1 MPSEFDA
8 LWVIEPLGKA
18 HNRAGFSCGHDT
30 LDRYLKEQASQDAKR
45 RVAAPFVLT
54 LSDDHKTI
62 IGYYTLSALSIELR
76 DLPEEVNK
84 KLPAYPLIPVT
95 LLGRL
100 AVDARYRRK
109 GAGEFLLSN
118 ALERALAQSSQI
130 GATAVVVDAIDEKAA
145 AFYRHFDFS
154 DFPDKPGRLFITM
167 KTIVDIFT
175 RGEGREEYRMIT

>member
-8 LWVIEPLGKA
+8 RWGIEPLGKS
-18 HNRAGFSCGHDT
+18 HNRGDFSCGSDT
-30 LDRYLKEQASQDAKR
+30 LDRYLKEQASQDARR

-54 LSDDHKTI
+54 LSHDHKTI
-62 IGYYTLSALSIELR
+62 VGYYTLSALSIELR
-76 DLPEEVNK
+76 DLPEGVSK
-84 KLPAYPLIPVT
+84 KLPAYPLVPVT
-95 LLGRL
+95 FLGRL
-100 AVDARYRRK
+100 AVDVRYRGK

-154 DFPDKPGRLFITM
+154 EFPNKPERLFLTM
-167 KTIVDIFT
+167 KSIADIFM
-175 RGEGREEYRMIT
+175 RG